1 MTRAIPAVLVF
12 ALACLFTLSSA
23 FPSMLTQIVSTE
35 SEPNAPCTLLGKPY
49 RRRRDSQ
56 DCPPSCWTLAVTDRN
71 NPDAKADAN
80 PDSST
85 DPVHGSAH
93 QALAGNNGW
102 SQTKI
107 NTEPRVPLVLNTLN
121 FAESVPARLRLMRLK
136 RPSRFAPCSDD
147 ALSSQ
152 ARSDEMTLRGEAEQR
167 VQPPVASRSEGK
179 LGSRKVSRRLYD
191 KGEWKSR
198 LFEEY

>member
-1 MTRAIPAVLVF
+1 M
-12 ALACLFTLSSA
+12 
-23 FPSMLTQIVSTE
+23 
-35 SEPNAPCTLLGKPY
+35 
-49 RRRRDSQ
+49 
-56 DCPPSCWTLAVTDRN
+56 
-71 NPDAKADAN
+71 
-80 PDSST
+80 
-85 DPVHGSAH
+85 
-93 QALAGNNGW
+93 
-102 SQTKI
+102 
-107 NTEPRVPLVLNTLN
+107 NTEPRVPLPVLNTLN

-147 ALSSQ
+147 PRQFSQ

-179 LGSRKVSRRLYD
+179 IGSRKVSRRLYD

>member
-1 MTRAIPAVLVF
+1 M
-12 ALACLFTLSSA
+12 
-23 FPSMLTQIVSTE
+23 
-35 SEPNAPCTLLGKPY
+35 
-49 RRRRDSQ
+49 
-56 DCPPSCWTLAVTDRN
+56 
-71 NPDAKADAN
+71 
-80 PDSST
+80 
-85 DPVHGSAH
+85 
-93 QALAGNNGW
+93 
-102 SQTKI
+102 